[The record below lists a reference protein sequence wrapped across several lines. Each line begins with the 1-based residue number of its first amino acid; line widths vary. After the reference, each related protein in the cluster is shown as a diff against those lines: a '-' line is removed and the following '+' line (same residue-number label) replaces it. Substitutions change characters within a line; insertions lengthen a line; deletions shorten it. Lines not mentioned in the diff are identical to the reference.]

1 MDLLYLNLLQSMPGH
16 GFIIRIVAMFKAT
29 GHDPGVSNDTMSK
42 ASGHELYI
50 YDHVIVRCLDM
61 DI

>member
-1 MDLLYLNLLQSMPGH
+1 MVTEVTEDIVNKAFRH
-16 GFIIRIVAMFKAT
+16 GPSVCNDTMFKA
-29 GHDPGVSNDTMSK
+29 
-42 ASGHELYI
+42 SGQELYI